1 MTPSELA
8 LWIST
13 PENLDAITVL
23 IESGDLKLVL
33 CPTGYTCLRTHSND
47 ITKLE
52 IGEAP
57 VLPPASD

>member
-1 MTPSELA
+1 VA
-8 LWIST
+8 ST
-13 PENLDAITVL
+13 PDHLDAICVL
-23 IESGDLKLVL
+23 LQSGDLKLVL

-57 VLPPASD
+57 VLPPACD